1 MNENQQHID
10 GGFDLLREPWIT
22 CVTGGGDVDDLGI
35 EELLER
41 AHELSEIVD
50 PSPLVVASVTR
61 LLEAVLLS
69 ALAIDAEDDWL
80 ELWEAGRFDAAA
92 MAAVRE
98 CCEGRMDLFSGQ
110 RPFYQSSDIDATG
123 KQERTKSVGYL
134 FSDTATGTAV
144 VHYAH
149 AAEDSHAFCPVCC
162 AKGLTMLPPFATAGG
177 QGIKP
182 SINGV
187 PPTYV
192 FPLGENLF
200 RTLLLNYVLP
210 EARPPA
216 ACAPD
221 PGPIWAGDGVVGHK
235 EERVSV
241 GFIESLTWQPRRVR
255 LLAPFSSGA
264 CTRCGRVSDHLV
276 RYIVLDQGLSRPR
289 DAAEAAPWTDPW
301 AAYVWRTDKA
311 GTTSVRPVR
320 PQEERQTWRDT
331 AALFLAH
338 VPDAEVGPRGRA
350 ARPAIVNQAARLAG
364 EVCRCGLAATSTERF
379 VAIGIRTDMKMKV
392 FEWRLDRFEFPVSV
406 LGSAAAVPV
415 TRALRHAETGGKA
428 IGTAL
433 LRLHPGAERE
443 SPSWADI
450 RAAMA
455 DATGAAAREYWAA
468 LEPEFRSRLFDE
480 RIADHEEAQAAWLAE
495 WIPVV
500 RATAVS
506 VLERALSAGDDTA
519 DGLRRQE
526 AARHALYSQLK
537 KGGVV

>member
-1 MNENQQHID
+1 MSENQQHID

-22 CVTGGGDVDDLGI
+22 CVTVGGGVDDLGI

-50 PSPLVVASVTR
+50 PSPLVVASIMR

-80 ELWEAGRFDAAA
+80 DLWEAGRFDAAA

-110 RPFYQSSDIDATG
+110 RPFYQSRDIEVTG
-123 KQERTKSVGYL
+123 KQERQKSVGYL
-134 FSDTATGTAV
+134 FPDVATRTAV

-162 AKGLTMLPPFATAGG
+162 AKGLTMLPPFATSGG
-177 QGIKP
+177 RTFTP
-182 SINGV
+182 SINRV

-210 EARPPA
+210 DARPPEA
-216 ACAPD
+216 RVPD

-264 CTRCGRVSDHLV
+264 CTRCGRVSDRLV
-276 RYIVLDQGLSRPR
+276 CRMVFDPGLSRPK
-289 DAAEAAPWTDPW
+289 DAAPWIDRW
-301 AAYVWRTDKA
+301 AAYTWQKDKT
-311 GTTSVRPVR
+311 GKTSGRPEPMR
-320 PQEERQTWRDT
+320 PKEERQTWRD
-331 AALFLAH
+331 ADALFLAR
-338 VPDAEVGPRGRA
+338 VPDAEVGSRGRA
-350 ARPAIVNQAARLAG
+350 ARPVIVNQVARLAG
-364 EVCRCGLAATSTERF
+364 EVRRCGLAAASTARF
-379 VAIGIRTDMKMKV
+379 VAVGIRTSKMKV

-406 LGSAAAVPV
+406 LDSAAAGLVM
-415 TRALRHAETGGKA
+415 RALRHAETGGKE

-443 SPSWADI
+443 SPSWTDI

-468 LEPEFRSRLFDE
+468 LEPKFRSRIFDE
-480 RIADHEEAQAAWLAE
+480 RLADHEEAQAAWLAE
-495 WIPVV
+495 WISVV

-506 VLERALSAGDDTA
+506 VLERVLSAGDDTA

-526 AARHALYSQLK
+526 AARHALYSRLK